1 LIDPLSPFVEN
12 IVRDLN
18 FVQQRMNLN
27 MEPLKADKLTV
38 NAILIYDAVNVYAKA
53 LKGLGMTNKIITEPL
68 QCTNSPFIPWSNGF
82 KLINFMRVVRAISLI
97 FSK

>member
-1 LIDPLSPFVEN
+1 M
-12 IVRDLN
+12 RDLN

-38 NAILIYDAVNVYAKA
+38 NSILIYDAVNVYAKA

-68 QCTNSPFIPWSNGF
+68 QCKNSPFIPWSNGF
-82 KLINFMRVVRAISLI
+82 KLINFMRVVRTISLI
-97 FSK
+97 FSR